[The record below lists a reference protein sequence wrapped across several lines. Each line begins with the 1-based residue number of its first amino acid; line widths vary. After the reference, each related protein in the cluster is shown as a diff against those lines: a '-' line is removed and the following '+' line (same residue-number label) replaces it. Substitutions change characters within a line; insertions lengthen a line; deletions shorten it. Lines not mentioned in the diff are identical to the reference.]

1 MLVVLSPAKSMD
13 FATPAQI
20 GTATQPQFVPQS
32 MQLMQLLREFDVP
45 KLAGLMHISDK
56 LAALNVARNHEW
68 RPVFDASNAKQAILA
83 FNGDVYEGFDAAS
96 LSEIE
101 LLRAQNVVR
110 SLSGLYGILRP
121 LDLMQ
126 AYRLEMG
133 TALANSAGKDLYA
146 FWGDTLAQHLNAEL
160 AAHDAQILL
169 NLASDEY
176 FKAVPL
182 KAMRYPVVQ
191 PMFYEVKNGV
201 AKIVSF
207 YAKRA
212 RGVMARFVVQHQV
225 ESVEALKAFT
235 QDGYQFEREQTAKNG
250 VRQLVFVR
258 GAV

>member
-96 LSEIE
+96 LSEAE

-133 TALANSAGKDLYA
+133 TALANPAGKDLYA

-182 KAMRYPVVQ
+182 KAMQYPVVQ

-225 ESVEALKAFT
+225 ESVEALKAFA
-235 QDGYQFEREQTAKNG
+235 QDGYQFEREQIAKNG

>member
-1 MLVVLSPAKSMD
+1 
-13 FATPAQI
+13 
-20 GTATQPQFVPQS
+20 
-32 MQLMQLLREFDVP
+32 
-45 KLAGLMHISDK
+45 
-56 LAALNVARNHEW
+56 
-68 RPVFDASNAKQAILA
+68 
-83 FNGDVYEGFDAAS
+83 
-96 LSEIE
+96 LSEAE

-133 TALANSAGKDLYA
+133 TALANPAGKDLYA

-182 KAMRYPVVQ
+182 KAMQYPVVQ

-225 ESVEALKAFT
+225 ESVEALKAFA
-235 QDGYQFEREQTAKNG
+235 QDGYQFEREQIAKNG